1 MTVLSHMTARAFA
14 VSVEYWSGAFCYAL
28 EEFLVE
34 AADAAAAERLA
45 RARSRDSVYD
55 NDRIAE
61 LEKVLNARLV
71 DVGAIGFMTTGCVE
85 GAIYVKPCCPRCGN
99 DDIIRDATARW
110 DIQSQCWMLSGTFD
124 YETCGR
130 CEAEGEDIANWTAI
144 GRNPVRPAP
153 DGSDGTAA
161 PSILDPL

>member
-1 MTVLSHMTARAFA
+1 MTTLSQTTARAFA
-14 VSVEYWSGAFCYAL
+14 VSVEYWSGALCYAL
-28 EEFLVE
+28 EEYLVE
-34 AADAAAAERLA
+34 AADAPVAERLA

-61 LEKVLNARLV
+61 LEKVLNARPVVASAVGFSPVGSGV
-71 DVGAIGFMTTGCVE
+71 DGGST
-85 GAIYVKPCCPRCGN
+85 VKPCCPRCGS

-110 DIQSQCWMLSGTFD
+110 DIQNQCWMLSGTFD

-144 GRNPVRPAP
+144 EPNPIRPAP
-153 DGSDGTAA
+153 NGSDGTAA
-161 PSILDPL
+161 P